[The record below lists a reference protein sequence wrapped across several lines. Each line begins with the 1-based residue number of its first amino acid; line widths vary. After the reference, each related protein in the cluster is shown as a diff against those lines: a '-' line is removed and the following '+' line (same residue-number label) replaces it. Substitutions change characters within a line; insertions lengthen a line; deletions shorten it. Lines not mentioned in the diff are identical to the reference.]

1 MNTPHTNDT
10 PRKRIAILGST
21 GSIGTQALE
30 VIALHEEYFEVE
42 VLTANRNAELLTQ
55 QAVRFK
61 PNAVV
66 IADRDQASAVKAALE
81 PLHIKVYS
89 GEAAVASIVEME
101 TIDLVLTALVGYS
114 GLLPTIRAIE
124 AGKSIAL
131 ANKETLVV
139 AGDLVTRLAREKG
152 VDIFPI
158 DSEHSAIFQCITGEF
173 HNRIEKVI
181 LTASGGPFRGKTR
194 EELASVTCAEAL
206 KHPNWNMGSK
216 VTIDSATLMNKGLEA
231 IEAKWL
237 FGLEPSQVE
246 VVVHPQSIIHSMVQF
261 EDGSIKAQMSLPDM
275 RLPIQFALA
284 YPMRLKTDFPRFD
297 ISRYPSLTFE
307 QPDTKTFRNLALAF
321 EALNRG
327 GNMPCVLNAANEVA
341 VRCFLEQKIGFL
353 RMPEVVEQCLTK
365 MDYIKNPRFED
376 YMETDRKTRIKALEL
391 IN

>member
-10 PRKRIAILGST
+10 PRNRIAILGST

-131 ANKETLVV
+131 AKRHWLWR
-139 AGDLVTRLAREKG
+139 VT
-152 VDIFPI
+152 
-158 DSEHSAIFQCITGEF
+158 
-173 HNRIEKVI
+173 
-181 LTASGGPFRGKTR
+181 
-194 EELASVTCAEAL
+194 
-206 KHPNWNMGSK
+206 
-216 VTIDSATLMNKGLEA
+216 
-231 IEAKWL
+231 
-237 FGLEPSQVE
+237 
-246 VVVHPQSIIHSMVQF
+246 
-261 EDGSIKAQMSLPDM
+261 SLPDWHA
-275 RLPIQFALA
+275 R
-284 YPMRLKTDFPRFD
+284 R
-297 ISRYPSLTFE
+297 
-307 QPDTKTFRNLALAF
+307 
-321 EALNRG
+321 
-327 GNMPCVLNAANEVA
+327 
-341 VRCFLEQKIGFL
+341 
-353 RMPEVVEQCLTK
+353 
-365 MDYIKNPRFED
+365 
-376 YMETDRKTRIKALEL
+376 EL
-391 IN
+391 IFSPSTQSIQQYSNALPASFITALKRSSLPLRVVLFEVRRGKNWQASPVLKR